1 MIVQEYRDKKITHQQ
16 ITQQD
21 HNLVN
26 VDNMKKTILL
36 LMLLCTTITFAQE
49 TFVRK
54 YISMIGTLNFVKG
67 EIEPADATVVFN
79 PEGLRKIVFYFGKG
93 TTQTYYQIGGV
104 TEGETNSGDKYQVIE
119 CLDERGNST
128 FLQLFDEVGCLRV
141 IIKEGYKVEF
151 YTY

>member
-1 MIVQEYRDKKITHQQ
+1 MIVQEYKDRKITPQPTTH
-16 ITQQD
+16 QD

-26 VDNMKKTILL
+26 ADNMKKIVLL

-54 YISMIGTLNFVKG
+54 YISMIVTNNFVKQNN
-67 EIEPADATVVFN
+67 EPADVTVVFN